1 MPADTGHCLPSRQ
14 HSTGYRAVW
23 EKRIM
28 ATVAVSIPS
37 AKRRPRNQP
46 VAGRAPYPEIYFV
59 KHIDNSRLQREVN
72 REKRRECF
80 GLLVLGTLAFSFIML
95 FAWQHFECVRY
106 GYLIQQLKQEQA
118 EKVEQNHALKVQFAS
133 LSDPQRIDTLARSEL
148 GLTPPQPSQ
157 IIQIGDPAGPHS
169 RTSAT
174 EFAGN
179 IENQIGIP
187 SGR

>member
-1 MPADTGHCLPSRQ
+1 
-14 HSTGYRAVW
+14 
-23 EKRIM
+23 M
-28 ATVAVSIPS
+28 ATVAVSLPR

-59 KHIDNSRLQREVN
+59 KRIDNSRLQREVDH
-72 REKRRECF
+72 EKRRECF
-80 GLLVLGTLAFSFIML
+80 SLLALGTLIFLFIMF

-106 GYLIQQLKQEQA
+106 GYLIQHLKQEQA
-118 EKVEQNHALKVQFAS
+118 EKVERNHALKVQFAS
-133 LSDPQRIDTLARSEL
+133 LSDPQRIDMLARSEL
-148 GLTPPQPSQ
+148 GLAPPQPSQ
-157 IIQIGDPAGPHS
+157 IIQVGIPPGLHS
-169 RTSAT
+169 RGAAT

>member
-1 MPADTGHCLPSRQ
+1 
-14 HSTGYRAVW
+14 
-23 EKRIM
+23 M
-28 ATVAVSIPS
+28 ATVAVNLPA

-59 KHIDNSRLQREVN
+59 KHIDNSRLQREVDH
-72 REKRRECF
+72 EKRRECF
-80 GLLVLGTLAFSFIML
+80 GLLALGTLAFFFIML

-106 GYLIQQLKQEQA
+106 GYLIQQMKQEQA
-118 EKVEQNHALKVQFAS
+118 EKMERNHSLKVQFAS

-148 GLTPPQPSQ
+148 GLEPPKSSQ
-157 IIQIGDPAGPHS
+157 IIQIGDPSAGRS
-169 RTSAT
+169 RTT

-179 IENQIGIP
+179 IGTQVGIP

>member
-1 MPADTGHCLPSRQ
+1 
-14 HSTGYRAVW
+14 
-23 EKRIM
+23 M
-28 ATVAVSIPS
+28 ATVAVSLPA

-59 KHIDNSRLQREVN
+59 KRIDNSRLEREVDY
-72 REKRRECF
+72 EKRRECF
-80 GLLVLGTLAFSFIML
+80 GLLALGTLAFFFIML

-106 GYLIQQLKQEQA
+106 GYLIQQMKQEQA
-118 EKVEQNHALKVQFAS
+118 AKMEQNHSLKVQFAS

-148 GLTPPQPSQ
+148 GLAPPKSSQ
-157 IIQIGDPAGPHS
+157 IIQIGDPVAARS
-169 RTSAT
+169 RTT

-179 IENQIGIP
+179 IGNQIGIP

>member
-1 MPADTGHCLPSRQ
+1 
-14 HSTGYRAVW
+14 
-23 EKRIM
+23 M
-28 ATVAVSIPS
+28 ATVAVNLPNT
-37 AKRRPRNQP
+37 KRRPRNQP
-46 VAGRAPYPEIYFV
+46 IVGRAPYPEIYFV

-72 REKRRECF
+72 HEKRRECF
-80 GLLVLGTLAFSFIML
+80 SLLAVGALAFLFIML

-133 LSDPQRIDTLARSEL
+133 LSDPQRIDILARSEL
-148 GLTPPQPSQ
+148 GLAPPQPNQ
-157 IIQIGDPAGPHS
+157 IIQIGDSAGSRP

-179 IENQIGIP
+179 IQTQIGIP
-187 SGR
+187 NGR

>member
-1 MPADTGHCLPSRQ
+1 
-14 HSTGYRAVW
+14 
-23 EKRIM
+23 M
-28 ATVAVSIPS
+28 ATVAVSLPA

-59 KHIDNSRLQREVN
+59 KRIDNSRLEREVDY
-72 REKRRECF
+72 EKRRECF
-80 GLLVLGTLAFSFIML
+80 GLLALGTLAFLFIML

-106 GYLIQQLKQEQA
+106 GYLIQQMKQEQA
-118 EKVEQNHALKVQFAS
+118 EKMERNHSLKVQFAS

-148 GLTPPQPSQ
+148 GLEPPKSSQ
-157 IIQIGDPAGPHS
+157 IIQIGDPAAARS
-169 RTSAT
+169 RAA

-179 IENQIGIP
+179 IGNQIGIP

>member
-1 MPADTGHCLPSRQ
+1 
-14 HSTGYRAVW
+14 
-23 EKRIM
+23 M
-28 ATVAVSIPS
+28 ATVAVSLPR

-59 KHIDNSRLQREVN
+59 KRIDNSRLHREVD
-72 REKRRECF
+72 RDKRRECF
-80 GLLVLGTLAFSFIML
+80 GLLALGTLAFLFIML

-106 GYLIQQLKQEQA
+106 GYLIQQMKQVQS
-118 EKVEQNHALKVQFAS
+118 EKVEQNHSLKVQFAS

-148 GLTPPQPSQ
+148 GLAPPKPSQ
-157 IIQIGDPAGPHS
+157 VIQIGDPVAARS
-169 RTSAT
+169 RTT

-179 IENQIGIP
+179 IGTQIGIP

>member
-1 MPADTGHCLPSRQ
+1 
-14 HSTGYRAVW
+14 
-23 EKRIM
+23 M
-28 ATVAVSIPS
+28 ATVAVSLPR

-59 KHIDNSRLQREVN
+59 KHIDNSRLQREVS
-72 REKRRECF
+72 RERRRECF
-80 GLLVLGTLAFSFIML
+80 GFLVLGTLAFFFVML

-106 GYLIQQLKQEQA
+106 GYLIQHLKQEQA

-148 GLTPPQPSQ
+148 GLAPPQPSQ
-157 IIQIGDPAGPHS
+157 IIQVGNPS
-169 RTSAT
+169 RGNSKAAAT
-174 EFAGN
+174 EFARN
-179 IENQIGIP
+179 IENQAGIP